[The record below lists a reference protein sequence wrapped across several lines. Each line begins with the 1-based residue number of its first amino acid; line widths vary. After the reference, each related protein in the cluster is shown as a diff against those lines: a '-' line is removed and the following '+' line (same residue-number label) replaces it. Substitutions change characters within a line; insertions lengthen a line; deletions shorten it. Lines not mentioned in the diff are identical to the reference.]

1 MRRRGLWLLPP
12 PPPLPL
18 LLLKVLLLLLLS
30 PAAVVLASSS
40 AAAAP
45 VSLRPELD
53 LIEALGNGSYAGLE
67 PARGMHRWSPAVR
80 LSNARARHVSL
91 PPDAARHAA
100 RLLLLSASSGD
111 VTVMATLRQEVRN
124 VGSLLSLTYPGGR
137 GFLEIQSS
145 GRRDEVR
152 LHYVSRGG
160 RQLVETFPYRLADGT
175 WHRLALT
182 ISGPSVQLYVDC
194 NRLYTRILRQPMDAL
209 LHVGDGDEDDHDDH
223 EDKSW
228 QLWLGQ
234 RNARHF
240 HFRGDLQDV
249 RVVAQTQGVLLQCPQ
264 LDAQCPTCGQFHEL
278 QEAVVRLE
286 GYVSKLTQ
294 RLAEA
299 EQRIASV
306 EECECQRNCRV
317 NDSVRPDG
325 SVWKQDCDICTCS
338 RGQVECR
345 PISCPAPPCKHPV
358 LQPGE
363 CCPTCLKRCFLKQVL
378 YDHGE
383 QVTQKCVQCNCSDGQ
398 MTCRRIDQKT
408 CPALSCPE
416 SQRFSVPGECCMFC
430 PGVDYCG
437 RGHDCDPRATC
448 VNLQTK
454 YACQC
459 RSGYAG
465 SGRVCEDVDECL
477 KEGGFDGHHC
487 QASSTRCA
495 NTPGGYRCDCLPG
508 FARID
513 AFSCAEV
520 DECATGQHDCHRLA
534 RCANTPGSYECRC
547 PAGYRGD
554 GRRLCEPV
562 CSRGCL
568 NGGRCAAP
576 ETCSCRRGFAG
587 TRCERDLDE
596 CAEGVHGCEPRS
608 SRCVNMPGW
617 FYCEC
622 REGYAPTAPDGSCE
636 DVDECALATHTCH
649 STATCVNE
657 PGSFSCVCADNSS
670 CSLNCDH
677 LGVER
682 ADGERWAAGP
692 DQPCSRCSCR
702 AGVARCERAPCRCD
716 SKLVDLRCC
725 PECDR
730 AGSCEHPVDS
740 GARLASGQRWMH
752 DCQQCEC
759 LRGELD
765 CWPVECPPLRCARHS
780 LRPGE
785 CCPRCDDD
793 RDDDEEC
800 AGAANVSGHRG
811 CLHMGRTYRAGE
823 LVPLDPCASCK
834 CAVPELLVS
843 NVGFSVFRTD
853 GYAASTLLT
862 ALVALMVP
870 AVPS

>member
-1 MRRRGLWLLPP
+1 MRRRGPWLL
-12 PPPLPL
+12 LPT
-18 LLLKVLLLLLLS
+18 LLLLLFPQLLLLLHA
-30 PAAVVLASSS
+30 PPPCVD
-40 AAAAP
+40 AAAAAAAA
-45 VSLRPELD
+45 LGPELD

-80 LSNARARHVSL
+80 LSASRTRQVAL
-91 PPDAARHAA
+91 PAEAARHAA
-100 RLLLLSASSGD
+100 RLLLSPASD
-111 VTVMATLRQEVRN
+111 VTLMATVRQEPRN
-124 VGSLLSLTYPGGR
+124 VGTVLSLCRDGG
-137 GFLEIQSS
+137 GFVELQSS
-145 GRRDEVR
+145 GRRDELR
-152 LHYVSRGG
+152 LHYVAGGG
-160 RQLVETFPYRLADGT
+160 RQMVETFPYRLADGA
-175 WHRLALT
+175 WHQVAVA
-182 ISGPSVQLYVDC
+182 ISGPSVQLFVDC
-194 NRLYTRILRQPMDAL
+194 SRVYSRLLRQPPKTVAD
-209 LHVGDGDEDDHDDH
+209 DEQQQDSG
-223 EDKSW
+223 KPW

-240 HFRGDLQDV
+240 HFRGELQDV
-249 RVVAQTQGVLLQCPQ
+249 RIVAQPQAVLLQCPQ
-264 LDAQCPTCGQFHEL
+264 LDAQCPTCGQFQEL
-278 QEAVVRLE
+278 REAVVRLE

-317 NDSVRPDG
+317 NDTVRPDG
-325 SVWKQDCDICTCS
+325 AVWKQDCDICTCT
-338 RGQVECR
+338 RGKVECH

-408 CPALSCPE
+408 CPALTCPE

-430 PGVDYCG
+430 PGVDYCA
-437 RGHDCDPRATC
+437 RGHDCDQHASC

-459 RSGYAG
+459 RPGYAG

-495 NTPGGYRCDCLPG
+495 NTPGSYRCDCLPG
-508 FARID
+508 FSRVD
-513 AFSCAEV
+513 AFSCVEV
-520 DECATGQHDCHRLA
+520 DECASGQHDCHRLA
-534 RCANTPGSYECRC
+534 RCVNTPGSYECRC

-554 GRRLCEPV
+554 GRRQCAPV

-576 ETCSCRRGFAG
+576 ETCACRRGFAG
-587 TRCERDLDE
+587 ARCERDLDE
-596 CAEGVHGCEPRS
+596 CAEGVHGCDEER

-622 REGYAPTAPDGSCE
+622 REGYAPTAADGSCE

-657 PGSFSCVCADNSS
+657 RGSFSCVCADNSS
-670 CSLNCDH
+670 CSLKCDH
-677 LGVER
+677 RGVER
-682 ADGERWAAGP
+682 TDGERWPGP
-692 DQPCSRCSCR
+692 DPCTRCVCR
-702 AGVARCERAPCRCD
+702 AGVARCDRAPCRCD
-716 SKLVDLRCC
+716 SPRVDLRCC

-730 AGSCEHPVDS
+730 AGSCEHPDEPGV
-740 GARLASGQRWMH
+740 RLASGQRWLH
-752 DCQQCEC
+752 NCQQCEC

-765 CWPVECPPLRCARHS
+765 CWPVECPPLRCAAHS

-785 CCPRCDDD
+785 CCPRCEDDD
-793 RDDDEEC
+793 HEEC
-800 AGAANVSGHRG
+800 AGAAANSSGHRG
-811 CLHMGRTYRAGE
+811 CMHMGRTYRAGE

-834 CAVPELLVS
+834 CADGHLCCLYSADCLGRDGPSVSQLRVPGPPTHHL
-843 NVGFSVFRTD
+843 
-853 GYAASTLLT
+853 
-862 ALVALMVP
+862 P
-870 AVPS
+870 